1 MRKINKI
8 SLTTNI
14 VPFIKGTKK
23 IILSNSNTNTKSLT
37 LKKKP
42 NDNRQTHHP

>member
-23 IILSNSNTNTKSLT
+23 IILSKSNKNT
-37 LKKKP
+37 KKP
-42 NDNRQTHHP
+42 NPKKKS

>member
-14 VPFIKGTKK
+14 VPFIKGTKNIINYK
-23 IILSNSNTNTKSLT
+23 IQIQNTKILT
-37 LKKKP
+37 LNKS
-42 NDNRQTHHP
+42 